1 MGAGTH
7 QARMNTG
14 IEGGTNSFG
23 HVVREEH
30 GMEND
35 VTLGEM
41 SGKANKV
48 KNKMA
53 GQCEQHKMTSH

>member
-23 HVVREEH
+23 HVVRDER

-35 VTLGEM
+35 VMLVM